1 MNRLIKFRVWD
12 NKKKIW
18 LDKTDFCIYEGGA
31 QEVEIGGTEYLYNGA
46 SYNPLKFVEND
57 IGGLYYNR
65 NLIIQQYTG
74 LTDKNKIEV
83 YDGDIVKINRCYTR
97 PFVNEKQQIDYKFI
111 DGGEVE
117 VGQVLWGWNS
127 QKYLV
132 SYEHIRYD
140 DIEDFDKPSHKV
152 EVIGNIFENP
162 ELLK

>member
-1 MNRLIKFRVWD
+1 MNRQIKFRVWD
-12 NKKKIW
+12 KITNRYLQELGIYYW
-18 LDKTDFCIYEGGA
+18 HIPYSLDGE
-31 QEVEIGGTEYLYNGA
+31 EITGEANLFGLSQLLRHN
-46 SYNPLKFVEND
+46 NFVA
-57 IGGLYYNR
+57 
-65 NLIIQQYTG
+65 QQYTG
-74 LTDKNKIEV
+74 LTDKNGEEIYE
-83 YDGDIVKINRCYTR
+83 GDIVKINRCYTR
-97 PFVNEKQQIDYKFI
+97 PFVNEKQQIDYRFI
-111 DGGEVE
+111 DDGEVE